1 VPIWFSTYRAR
12 LCRRR
17 RVCSGDAEVEVET
30 SVQVEV
36 GAGGSAGG
44 VDEGGRL
51 VPATGW
57 RARGGPRARCSG
69 AASGRVAPVKM
80 DVGSWDMEMW
90 NRRGEVRAKKR
101 TVVYIGR
108 EWDSSTMTL
117 GTVRVEA
124 AAETAQGARTR
135 ARAARE
141 KQRLLRLLRLP
152 S

>member
-1 VPIWFSTYRAR
+1 
-12 LCRRR
+12 
-17 RVCSGDAEVEVET
+17 VCSGDAEVEVET
-30 SVQVEV
+30 SAQVEV

-51 VPATGW
+51 APATGW
-57 RARGGPRARCSG
+57 RAGGGPRARCSG

-117 GTVRVEA
+117 GTVRAGVEA
-124 AAETAQGARTR
+124 AAE
-135 ARAARE
+135 AA
-141 KQRLLRLLRLP
+141 
-152 S
+152 

>member
-1 VPIWFSTYRAR
+1 
-12 LCRRR
+12 
-17 RVCSGDAEVEVET
+17 
-30 SVQVEV
+30 
-36 GAGGSAGG
+36 
-44 VDEGGRL
+44 
-51 VPATGW
+51 
-57 RARGGPRARCSG
+57 
-69 AASGRVAPVKM
+69 M

-117 GTVRVEA
+117 ETVRVEA
-124 AAETAQGARTR
+124 AAEAAQGATTRARAR

-141 KQRLLRLLRLP
+141 KLRLLRLLRLP

>member
-1 VPIWFSTYRAR
+1 
-12 LCRRR
+12 
-17 RVCSGDAEVEVET
+17 VCSGDAEVEAET

-51 VPATGW
+51 APATGW
-57 RARGGPRARCSG
+57 RAGGGPRARCSG

-108 EWDSSTMTL
+108 EWDSSAMTL
-117 GTVRVEA
+117 GNEGEGGEGEA
-124 AAETAQGARTR
+124 AVAAAAQLAVWHGTGRSR
-135 ARAARE
+135 QDSE
-141 KQRLLRLLRLP
+141 WHVLP
-152 S
+152 WRRFERDSAWSAHYK

>member
-1 VPIWFSTYRAR
+1 
-12 LCRRR
+12 
-17 RVCSGDAEVEVET
+17 
-30 SVQVEV
+30 
-36 GAGGSAGG
+36 
-44 VDEGGRL
+44 
-51 VPATGW
+51 
-57 RARGGPRARCSG
+57 
-69 AASGRVAPVKM
+69 M

-124 AAETAQGARTR
+124 AAEAAQGATTRAR

-141 KQRLLRLLRLP
+141 KQRLLRLL